1 MHKITDF
8 IINIL
13 RWPAAF
19 YLLFSVPALLNV
31 YHYFDF
37 YTFTFLVVG
46 VGFIFFW
53 ITIFLSSYTTRN
65 AMQVISHELT
75 HAFFAYLTLHYAG
88 RIRLNRSAADEL
100 VSKPP
105 ANDTPKNSRVW
116 HKSANYHP

>member
-37 YTFTFLVVG
+37 GGWGRFYFFLDYNF
-46 VGFIFFW
+46 FIK
-53 ITIFLSSYTTRN
+53 LY
-65 AMQVISHELT
+65 
-75 HAFFAYLTLHYAG
+75 Y
-88 RIRLNRSAADEL
+88 
-100 VSKPP
+100 P
-105 ANDTPKNSRVW
+105 
-116 HKSANYHP
+116 